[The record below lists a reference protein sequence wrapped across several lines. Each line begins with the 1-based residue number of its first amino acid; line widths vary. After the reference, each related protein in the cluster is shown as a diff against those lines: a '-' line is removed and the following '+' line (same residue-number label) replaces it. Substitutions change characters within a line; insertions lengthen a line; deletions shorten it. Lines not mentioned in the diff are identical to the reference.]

1 MAELELGQHCGVADC
16 RQLGKGGRGA
26 ARRRQGRGD
35 GARPPAGRRWRG
47 RGPGRGRGGGGGG
60 VPPPGEGEGGSGR
73 RSVAFWVVSQQI
85 RFLAELAS
93 LMASQMF

>member
-26 ARRRQGRGD
+26 APAGSRRRGPASRGPPLARAGP
-35 GARPPAGRRWRG
+35 GA
-47 RGPGRGRGGGGGG
+47 GPGRWRGG